1 MNDYFIYFI
10 GLIAQLLFS
19 LRLLIQWVFS
29 EKENKVVTPTFFWI
43 VSLIASFLFFIYG
56 YLRNDFA
63 IMLGQFIT
71 YYIYIRNLQLQNQ
84 WNILQKGIQVVF
96 IYFPLIVLSIKLLRG
111 EFDFSQ
117 LFNQDFIPIWL
128 LSLGIISQLIF
139 TLRFIFQ
146 WIISEKN
153 KFSQL
158 PETFWVLSI
167 VGSILIL
174 VYSIFRK
181 DPILFIGHTFGIIIY
196 IRNLMILKKYNHFF
210 F

>member
-10 GLIAQLLFS
+10 GLTAQLLFS
-19 LRLLIQWVFS
+19 LRLLIQWLFS
-29 EKENKVVTPTFFWI
+29 EKENKVVAPTFFWI
-43 VSLIASFLFFIYG
+43 VSLIASILFFMYG

-84 WNILQKGIQVVF
+84 WNRLQKGIQIVF
-96 IYFPLIVLSIKLLRG
+96 INFPLIVLLITFLRG

-128 LSLGIISQLIF
+128 LALGIVSQLIF

-158 PETFWVLSI
+158 PNTFWILSI
-167 VGSILIL
+167 VGSVLILI
-174 VYSIFRK
+174 YSIFRK
-181 DPILFIGHTFGIIIY
+181 DPILFIGHAFGIIIY
-196 IRNLMILKKYNHFF
+196 CRNLIILKNHN
-210 F
+210 

>member
-1 MNDYFIYFI
+1 MNDYFIYSI
-10 GLIAQLLFS
+10 GLTAQLLFS
-19 LRLLIQWVFS
+19 LRLLIQWLFS
-29 EKENKVVTPTFFWI
+29 EKENKVVAPTFFWI
-43 VSLIASFLFFIYG
+43 VSLIASILFFMYG

-84 WNILQKGIQVVF
+84 WNRLQKGIQIVF
-96 IYFPLIVLSIKLLRG
+96 INFPLIVLLITFLRG

-128 LSLGIISQLIF
+128 LALGIVSQLIF

-153 KFSQL
+153 KLSQL
-158 PETFWVLSI
+158 PSAFWVLST
-167 VGSILIL
+167 VGSVIILI
-174 VYSIFRK
+174 YSIFRK

-196 IRNLMILKKYNHFF
+196 CRNLMILKKHN
-210 F
+210 

>member
-1 MNDYFIYFI
+1 MNDYFIYSI

-19 LRLLIQWVFS
+19 LRLLIQWLFS
-29 EKENKVVTPTFFWI
+29 EKENKVVTPVLFWI
-43 VSLIASFLFFIYG
+43 LSLIASFIFFIYG

-84 WNILQKGIQVVF
+84 WNGLQKGIKIGF
-96 IYFPLIVLSIKLLRG
+96 INFPLIVLLITFIKG

-117 LFNQDFIPIWL
+117 LFNQNFIPFWL
-128 LSLGIISQLIF
+128 LALGIISQLIF
-139 TLRFIFQ
+139 TLRFIIQ

-158 PETFWVLSI
+158 PNTFWILSL
-167 VGSILIL
+167 VGSVLILI
-174 VYSIFRK
+174 YSIFRK
-181 DPILFIGHTFGIIIY
+181 DPILFIGHAFGVIIY
-196 IRNLMILKKYNHFF
+196 CRNLIILKNHN
-210 F
+210 

>member
-1 MNDYFIYFI
+1 MNDYFIYSI

-19 LRLLIQWVFS
+19 LRLLIQWLFS
-29 EKENKVVTPTFFWI
+29 EKENKVVTPVLFWI
-43 VSLIASFLFFIYG
+43 LSLIASFIFFIYG

-84 WNILQKGIQVVF
+84 WNGLQKGIKIGF
-96 IYFPLIVLSIKLLRG
+96 INFPLIVLLITFLKG

-117 LFNQDFIPIWL
+117 LFNQNFIPFWL
-128 LSLGIISQLIF
+128 LALGIISQLIF
-139 TLRFIFQ
+139 TLRFIIQ

-158 PETFWVLSI
+158 PNTFWILSL
-167 VGSILIL
+167 VGSVLILI
-174 VYSIFRK
+174 YSIFRK
-181 DPILFIGHTFGIIIY
+181 DPILFIGHAFGIIIY
-196 IRNLMILKKYNHFF
+196 CRNLIILKNHN
-210 F
+210 

>member
-1 MNDYFIYFI
+1 MNDYFIYSI

-19 LRLLIQWVFS
+19 LRLLVQWLFS
-29 EKENKVVTPTFFWI
+29 EKENKVVTPILFWI

-56 YLRNDFA
+56 YLRNDFV

-84 WNILQKGIQVVF
+84 WNRLQKGIKIGF
-96 IYFPLIVLSIKLLRG
+96 INFPLIVLLITFIKG

-117 LFNQDFIPIWL
+117 LFNQNFIPFWL
-128 LSLGIISQLIF
+128 LALGIISQLIF
-139 TLRFIFQ
+139 TLRFIIQ

-158 PETFWVLSI
+158 PNTFWILSI
-167 VGSILIL
+167 VGSVLILI
-174 VYSIFRK
+174 YSIFRK
-181 DPILFIGHTFGIIIY
+181 DPILFIGHAFGIIIY
-196 IRNLMILKKYNHFF
+196 CRNLIILKNHN
-210 F
+210 

>member
-1 MNDYFIYFI
+1 MNDYFIYSI
-10 GLIAQLLFS
+10 GLTAQLLFS
-19 LRLLIQWVFS
+19 LRLLIQWLFS
-29 EKENKVVTPTFFWI
+29 EKENKIVAPTFFWI
-43 VSLIASFLFFIYG
+43 VSLIASILFFMYG

-84 WNILQKGIQVVF
+84 WNRLQKEIQIVF
-96 IYFPLIVLSIKLLRG
+96 INFPLIVLLITFLRG

-128 LSLGIISQLIF
+128 LALGIVSQLIF

-153 KFSQL
+153 KLSQL
-158 PETFWVLSI
+158 PSTFWILST
-167 VGSILIL
+167 VGSVIILI
-174 VYSIFRK
+174 YSIFRK

-196 IRNLMILKKYNHFF
+196 CRNLMILKKHN
-210 F
+210 

>member
-1 MNDYFIYFI
+1 MNDYFIYSI

-19 LRLLIQWVFS
+19 LRLLIQWLFS
-29 EKENKVVTPTFFWI
+29 EKENKVVTPVLFWI

-84 WNILQKGIQVVF
+84 WNRLQKGIKIGF
-96 IYFPLIVLSIKLLRG
+96 INFPLIVLLISFLKG

-117 LFNQDFIPIWL
+117 LFNRNFIPFWL
-128 LSLGIISQLIF
+128 LALGIISQLIF
-139 TLRFIFQ
+139 TLRFIIQ

-158 PETFWVLSI
+158 PNTFWILSI
-167 VGSILIL
+167 VGSVLILI
-174 VYSIFRK
+174 YSIFRK
-181 DPILFIGHTFGIIIY
+181 DPILFIGHAFGIIIY
-196 IRNLMILKKYNHFF
+196 CRNLIILKNHN
-210 F
+210 

>member
-1 MNDYFIYFI
+1 MNDYFIYSI
-10 GLIAQLLFS
+10 GLTAQLLFS
-19 LRLLIQWVFS
+19 LRLLIQWLFS
-29 EKENKVVTPTFFWI
+29 EKENKIVAPTFFWI
-43 VSLIASFLFFIYG
+43 VSLIASILFFMYG

-84 WNILQKGIQVVF
+84 WNRLQKGIQIVF
-96 IYFPLIVLSIKLLRG
+96 INFPLIVLLITFLRG

-128 LSLGIISQLIF
+128 LALGIVSQLIF

-153 KFSQL
+153 KLSQL
-158 PETFWVLSI
+158 PSSFWIIST
-167 VGSILIL
+167 VGSVIILI
-174 VYSIFRK
+174 YSIFRK

-196 IRNLMILKKYNHFF
+196 CRNLMILKKHN
-210 F
+210 

>member
-1 MNDYFIYFI
+1 MNDYFIYSI

-19 LRLLIQWVFS
+19 LRLLIQWLFS
-29 EKENKVVTPTFFWI
+29 EKENKVVTPVLFWI

-84 WNILQKGIQVVF
+84 WNRLQKGIKIGF
-96 IYFPLIVLSIKLLRG
+96 INFPLIVLLITFLKG

-117 LFNQDFIPIWL
+117 LFNRNFIPFWL
-128 LSLGIISQLIF
+128 LALGIISQLIF
-139 TLRFIFQ
+139 TLRFIIQ

-158 PETFWVLSI
+158 PNTFWILSI
-167 VGSILIL
+167 VGSVLILI
-174 VYSIFRK
+174 YSIFRK
-181 DPILFIGHTFGIIIY
+181 DPILFIGHAFGIIIY
-196 IRNLMILKKYNHFF
+196 CRNLIILKNHN
-210 F
+210 

>member
-1 MNDYFIYFI
+1 MNDYFIYTI

-19 LRLLIQWVFS
+19 LRLLVQWIFS
-29 EKENKVVTPTFFWI
+29 EKENEVVTPTFFWI

-71 YYIYIRNLQLQNQ
+71 YYIYIRNLQLQNK
-84 WNILQKGIQVVF
+84 WNRLQKGIKIGF
-96 IYFPLIVLSIKLLRG
+96 INFPLIVLLITFLKG

-117 LFNQDFIPIWL
+117 LFNQNFIPFWL
-128 LSLGIISQLIF
+128 LALGIISQLIF

-158 PETFWVLSI
+158 PNTFWILSI
-167 VGSILIL
+167 VGSVLILI
-174 VYSIFRK
+174 YSIFRK
-181 DPILFIGHTFGIIIY
+181 DPILFIGHAFGLIIY
-196 IRNLMILKKYNHFF
+196 CRNLMILKKRN
-210 F
+210 

>member
-1 MNDYFIYFI
+1 MNDYFIYSI
-10 GLIAQLLFS
+10 GLTAQLLFS
-19 LRLLIQWVFS
+19 LRLLIQWLFS
-29 EKENKVVTPTFFWI
+29 EKENKVVAPTFFWI
-43 VSLIASFLFFIYG
+43 VSLIASILFFMYG

-84 WNILQKGIQVVF
+84 WNRLQKGIQIVF
-96 IYFPLIVLSIKLLRG
+96 INFPLIVLLITFLRG

-128 LSLGIISQLIF
+128 LALGIVSQLIF

-153 KFSQL
+153 KLSQL
-158 PETFWVLSI
+158 PSIFWILST
-167 VGSILIL
+167 VGSVIILI
-174 VYSIFRK
+174 YSIFRK

-196 IRNLMILKKYNHFF
+196 CRNLMILKKHN
-210 F
+210 

>member
-1 MNDYFIYFI
+1 MNDYFIYSI

-19 LRLLIQWVFS
+19 LRLLIQWLFS
-29 EKENKVVTPTFFWI
+29 EKENKVVAPTFFWI
-43 VSLIASFLFFIYG
+43 VSLIASILFFMYG

-84 WNILQKGIQVVF
+84 WNRLQKGIQIVF
-96 IYFPLIVLSIKLLRG
+96 INFPLIVLLITFLRG

-128 LSLGIISQLIF
+128 LALGIVSQLIF

-153 KFSQL
+153 KLSQL
-158 PETFWVLSI
+158 PSSFWIIST
-167 VGSILIL
+167 VGSVIILI
-174 VYSIFRK
+174 YSIFRK

-196 IRNLMILKKYNHFF
+196 CRNLMILKKHN
-210 F
+210 

>member
-1 MNDYFIYFI
+1 MNDYFIYSI
-10 GLIAQLLFS
+10 GLTAQLLFS
-19 LRLLIQWVFS
+19 LRLLIQWLFS
-29 EKENKVVTPTFFWI
+29 EKENKIVAPTFFWI
-43 VSLIASFLFFIYG
+43 VSLIASILFFMYG

-84 WNILQKGIQVVF
+84 WNRLRKGIQIAF
-96 IYFPLIVLSIKLLRG
+96 INFPLIVLLITFLRG

-128 LSLGIISQLIF
+128 LALGIVSQLIF

-153 KFSQL
+153 KLSQL
-158 PETFWVLSI
+158 PSTFWILST
-167 VGSILIL
+167 VGSVIILI
-174 VYSIFRK
+174 YSIFRK

-196 IRNLMILKKYNHFF
+196 CRNLMILKKHN
-210 F
+210 

>member
-1 MNDYFIYFI
+1 MNDYFIYSI

-19 LRLLIQWVFS
+19 LRLLIQWLFS
-29 EKENKVVTPTFFWI
+29 EKENKVVTPVLFWI
-43 VSLIASFLFFIYG
+43 LSIIASFIFFIYG

-84 WNILQKGIQVVF
+84 WNRLQKGIKIGF
-96 IYFPLIVLSIKLLRG
+96 INFPLIVLLITFLKG

-117 LFNQDFIPIWL
+117 LFNQNFIHFWL
-128 LSLGIISQLIF
+128 LALGIISQLIF
-139 TLRFIFQ
+139 TLRFIIQ

-158 PETFWVLSI
+158 PNTFWILSI
-167 VGSILIL
+167 VGSVLILI
-174 VYSIFRK
+174 YSIFRK
-181 DPILFIGHTFGIIIY
+181 DPILFIGHAFGIIIY
-196 IRNLMILKKYNHFF
+196 CRNLIILKNHN
-210 F
+210 

>member
-1 MNDYFIYFI
+1 MNDYFIYSI

-19 LRLLIQWVFS
+19 LRLLIQWGFS

-56 YLRNDFA
+56 FLRNDFA

-84 WNILQKGIQVVF
+84 WNRLQKGIQIVF
-96 IYFPLIVLSIKLLRG
+96 INFPLIVLLITFLRG

-158 PETFWVLSI
+158 PETFWVLSL

-174 VYSIFRK
+174 VYSIYRK

-196 IRNLMILKKYNHFF
+196 SRNLMILKKHN
-210 F
+210 

>member
-1 MNDYFIYFI
+1 MNDYFIYSI

-19 LRLLIQWVFS
+19 LRLLIQWLFS
-29 EKENKVVTPTFFWI
+29 EKENKAVTPVLFWI

-84 WNILQKGIQVVF
+84 WNRLQKGIKIGF
-96 IYFPLIVLSIKLLRG
+96 INFPLIVLLITFLKG

-117 LFNQDFIPIWL
+117 LFNRNFIPFWL
-128 LSLGIISQLIF
+128 LALGIISQLIF
-139 TLRFIFQ
+139 TLRFIIQ

-158 PETFWVLSI
+158 PNTFWILSI
-167 VGSILIL
+167 VGSVLILI
-174 VYSIFRK
+174 YSIFRK
-181 DPILFIGHTFGIIIY
+181 DPILFIGHAFGIIIY
-196 IRNLMILKKYNHFF
+196 CRNLIILKNHN
-210 F
+210 

>member
-1 MNDYFIYFI
+1 MNDYFIYSI

-19 LRLLIQWVFS
+19 LRLLIQWGFS

-56 YLRNDFA
+56 FLRNDFA

-84 WNILQKGIQVVF
+84 WNRLQKGIQVVF
-96 IYFPLIVLSIKLLRG
+96 INFPLIVLSITLLRG

-158 PETFWVLSI
+158 PETFWVLSL

-174 VYSIFRK
+174 VYSIYRK

-196 IRNLMILKKYNHFF
+196 SRNLMMLKKHN
-210 F
+210 

>member
-1 MNDYFIYFI
+1 MNDYFIYTI

-19 LRLLIQWVFS
+19 LRLLVQWIFS
-29 EKENKVVTPTFFWI
+29 EKENEVVTPTFFWI

-71 YYIYIRNLQLQNQ
+71 YYIYIRNLQLQNK
-84 WNILQKGIQVVF
+84 WNRLQKGIKIGF
-96 IYFPLIVLSIKLLRG
+96 INFPLIVLLITFLKG

-117 LFNQDFIPIWL
+117 LFNQNFIPFWL
-128 LSLGIISQLIF
+128 LALGIISQLIF
-139 TLRFIFQ
+139 TLRFIIQ

-158 PETFWVLSI
+158 PNTFWVLSI
-167 VGSILIL
+167 AGSVLILIYSIL
-174 VYSIFRK
+174 RK
-181 DPILFIGHTFGIIIY
+181 DPILFIGHAFGIIIY
-196 IRNLMILKKYNHFF
+196 SRNLMILKKRN
-210 F
+210 

>member
-1 MNDYFIYFI
+1 MNDYFIYTI

-19 LRLLIQWVFS
+19 LRLLVQWIFS
-29 EKENKVVTPTFFWI
+29 EKENEIVTPTFFWI

-71 YYIYIRNLQLQNQ
+71 YYIYIRNLQLQNK
-84 WNILQKGIQVVF
+84 WNRLQKGIKIGF
-96 IYFPLIVLSIKLLRG
+96 INFPLIVLLITFLKG

-117 LFNQDFIPIWL
+117 LFNQNFIPFWL
-128 LSLGIISQLIF
+128 LALGIISQLIF

-158 PETFWVLSI
+158 PNTFWILSI
-167 VGSILIL
+167 IGSVLILI
-174 VYSIFRK
+174 YSIFRK
-181 DPILFIGHTFGIIIY
+181 DPILFIGHAFGVIIY
-196 IRNLMILKKYNHFF
+196 CRNLMILKKRN
-210 F
+210 

>member
-1 MNDYFIYFI
+1 MNDYFIYSI

-19 LRLLIQWVFS
+19 LRLLIQWGFS

-56 YLRNDFA
+56 FLRNDFA

-84 WNILQKGIQVVF
+84 WNRLQKGIQIVF
-96 IYFPLIVLSIKLLRG
+96 INFPLIVLLITFLRG

-117 LFNQDFIPIWL
+117 LFNRNFIPFWL
-128 LSLGIISQLIF
+128 LALGIVSQLIF

-158 PETFWVLSI
+158 PNTFWILSI
-167 VGSILIL
+167 VGSVLILI
-174 VYSIFRK
+174 YSIFRK
-181 DPILFIGHTFGIIIY
+181 DPILFIGHAFGIIIY
-196 IRNLMILKKYNHFF
+196 CRNLIILKNHN
-210 F
+210 

>member
-1 MNDYFIYFI
+1 MNDYFIYSI

-19 LRLLIQWVFS
+19 LRLLIQWLFS
-29 EKENKVVTPTFFWI
+29 EKENKVVTPVLFWI

-84 WNILQKGIQVVF
+84 WNRLQKGIKIGF
-96 IYFPLIVLSIKLLRG
+96 INFPLIVLLITFLKG

-117 LFNQDFIPIWL
+117 LFNRNFIPFWL
-128 LSLGIISQLIF
+128 LALGIISQLIF
-139 TLRFIFQ
+139 TLRFIIQ

-158 PETFWVLSI
+158 PNTFWILSI

-174 VYSIFRK
+174 IYSIFRK
-181 DPILFIGHTFGIIIY
+181 DPILFIGHAFGIIIY
-196 IRNLMILKKYNHFF
+196 CRNLIILKNHN
-210 F
+210 

>member
-1 MNDYFIYFI
+1 MNDYFIYSI
-10 GLIAQLLFS
+10 GLTAQLLFS
-19 LRLLIQWVFS
+19 LRLLIQWLFS
-29 EKENKVVTPTFFWI
+29 EKENKVVAPTFFWI
-43 VSLIASFLFFIYG
+43 VSLIASILFFMYG

-84 WNILQKGIQVVF
+84 WNRLQKGIQIVF
-96 IYFPLIVLSIKLLRG
+96 INFPLIVLLITFLRG

-128 LSLGIISQLIF
+128 LALGIVSQLIF

-153 KFSQL
+153 KLSQL
-158 PETFWVLSI
+158 PSSFWIIST
-167 VGSILIL
+167 VGSVIILI
-174 VYSIFRK
+174 YSIFRK

-196 IRNLMILKKYNHFF
+196 CRNLMILKKHN
-210 F
+210 

>member
-1 MNDYFIYFI
+1 MNDYFIYSI
-10 GLIAQLLFS
+10 GLTAQLLFS
-19 LRLLIQWVFS
+19 LRLLVQWLFS
-29 EKENKVVTPTFFWI
+29 EKENKVVAPTFFWI
-43 VSLIASFLFFIYG
+43 VSLIASILFFMYG

-84 WNILQKGIQVVF
+84 WNRLQKGIQIVF
-96 IYFPLIVLSIKLLRG
+96 INFPLIVLLITLLRG

-117 LFNQDFIPIWL
+117 LFNRNFIPFWL
-128 LSLGIISQLIF
+128 LALGIVSQLIF

-158 PETFWVLSI
+158 PNTFWILSI
-167 VGSILIL
+167 VGSVLILI
-174 VYSIFRK
+174 YSIFRK
-181 DPILFIGHTFGIIIY
+181 DPILFIGHAFGIIIY
-196 IRNLMILKKYNHFF
+196 CRNLIILKNHN
-210 F
+210 

>member
-1 MNDYFIYFI
+1 MNDYFIYSI
-10 GLIAQLLFS
+10 GLTAQLLFS
-19 LRLLIQWVFS
+19 LRLLIQWLFS
-29 EKENKVVTPTFFWI
+29 EKENKVVAPTFFWI
-43 VSLIASFLFFIYG
+43 VSLIASNFFFMYG

-84 WNILQKGIQVVF
+84 WNRLQKGIQIVF
-96 IYFPLIVLSIKLLRG
+96 INFPLIVLLITFLRG

-128 LSLGIISQLIF
+128 LALGVVSQLIF

-153 KFSQL
+153 KLSQL
-158 PETFWVLSI
+158 PSTFWILST
-167 VGSILIL
+167 VGSVIILI
-174 VYSIFRK
+174 YSIFRK

-196 IRNLMILKKYNHFF
+196 CRNLMILKKHN
-210 F
+210 

>member
-1 MNDYFIYFI
+1 MNDYFIYSI

-19 LRLLIQWVFS
+19 LRLLVQWLFS
-29 EKENKVVTPTFFWI
+29 EKENKVVTPILFWI
-43 VSLIASFLFFIYG
+43 VSLIASLLFFIYG
-56 YLRNDFA
+56 YLRYDFV

-84 WNILQKGIQVVF
+84 WNRLQKGIQVVF
-96 IYFPLIVLSIKLLRG
+96 INFPLIVLSITLLRG
-111 EFDFSQ
+111 EFDFLQ

-158 PETFWVLSI
+158 PETFWVLSL

-174 VYSIFRK
+174 VYSIYRK

-196 IRNLMILKKYNHFF
+196 SRNLMILKKHN
-210 F
+210 

>member
-1 MNDYFIYFI
+1 MNDYFIYTI

-19 LRLLIQWVFS
+19 LRLLVQWIFS
-29 EKENKVVTPTFFWI
+29 EKENEVVTPTFFWI

-71 YYIYIRNLQLQNQ
+71 YYIYIRNLQLQNK
-84 WNILQKGIQVVF
+84 WNRLQKGIKIGF
-96 IYFPLIVLSIKLLRG
+96 INFPLIVLLITFIKG

-117 LFNQDFIPIWL
+117 LFNQNFIPFWL
-128 LSLGIISQLIF
+128 LALGIISQLIF
-139 TLRFIFQ
+139 TLRFIIQ

-158 PETFWVLSI
+158 PNTFWVLSI
-167 VGSILIL
+167 AGSVLILIYSIL
-174 VYSIFRK
+174 RK
-181 DPILFIGHTFGIIIY
+181 DPILFIGHAFGIIIY
-196 IRNLMILKKYNHFF
+196 SRNLMILKKRN
-210 F
+210 

>member
-1 MNDYFIYFI
+1 MNDYFIYSI

-19 LRLLIQWVFS
+19 LRLLIQWLFS
-29 EKENKVVTPTFFWI
+29 EKENKVVTPVLFWI

-71 YYIYIRNLQLQNQ
+71 YYIYIRNLKLQNQ
-84 WNILQKGIQVVF
+84 WNRLQKGIKIGF
-96 IYFPLIVLSIKLLRG
+96 INFPFIVLLITFLKG

-117 LFNQDFIPIWL
+117 LFNQNFIPFWL
-128 LSLGIISQLIF
+128 LALGIISQLIV
-139 TLRFIFQ
+139 TLRFIIQ

-158 PETFWVLSI
+158 PNTFWILSI
-167 VGSILIL
+167 VGSVLILI
-174 VYSIFRK
+174 YSIFRK
-181 DPILFIGHTFGIIIY
+181 DPILFIGHAFGIIIY
-196 IRNLMILKKYNHFF
+196 CRNLIILKNHN
-210 F
+210 

>member
-10 GLIAQLLFS
+10 GLTAQLLFS
-19 LRLLIQWVFS
+19 LRLIVQWLFS
-29 EKENKVVTPTFFWI
+29 EKENKVVAPTFFWI
-43 VSLIASFLFFIYG
+43 VSLIASILFFIYG

-84 WNILQKGIQVVF
+84 WNRLRKGIQIVF
-96 IYFPLIVLSIKLLRG
+96 INFPLIVLLITFLRG

-117 LFNQDFIPIWL
+117 LFNQNFIPVWL
-128 LSLGIISQLIF
+128 LALGIVSQLIF

-153 KFSQL
+153 KLSQL
-158 PETFWVLSI
+158 PSTFWILST
-167 VGSILIL
+167 VGSVIILI
-174 VYSIFRK
+174 YSIFRK
-181 DPILFIGHTFGIIIY
+181 DPILFIGHAFGIIIY
-196 IRNLMILKKYNHFF
+196 CRNLMILKKHN
-210 F
+210 

>member
-1 MNDYFIYFI
+1 MNDYFIYSI

-19 LRLLIQWVFS
+19 LRLLVQWLFS
-29 EKENKVVTPTFFWI
+29 EKENKVVTPILFWI

-56 YLRNDFA
+56 YLRNDFV

-84 WNILQKGIQVVF
+84 WNRLQKGIK
-96 IYFPLIVLSIKLLRG
+96 IGIINFPLIVLLITFLKG

-117 LFNQDFIPIWL
+117 LFNRNFIPFWL
-128 LSLGIISQLIF
+128 LALGIVSQLIF

-158 PETFWVLSI
+158 PNTFWIIST
-167 VGSILIL
+167 VGSVIILI
-174 VYSIFRK
+174 YSIFRK

-196 IRNLMILKKYNHFF
+196 CRNLMILKKHN
-210 F
+210 